1 MKKLKRIK
9 LMLTALFL
17 GLPIS
22 SVFVDT
28 AQEAEATMRVGS
40 AVSKLGST
48 IRPTLLKPPIAP
60 KPTNVPKIPN
70 HIAQKLN
77 QNKTPNQQPIVKNAL
92 SQKISFFNNPGIS
105 TEKPQGPIT
114 QKVNK
119 LNLSAKLPNS
129 NGVNSSTGSLKE
141 QSPKPKTE
149 VSRKLSLNSDFKSK
163 LNSIFAEGN
172 QSDKKLNLKPT
183 NTPNKLNS
191 DSVNKLEGLFGGGN
205 KNSSGSPS
213 NVFVNTDPSVPPAP
227 PLNLNSKTPSTN
239 SAIPPAPPLPNQN
252 QSIPSA
258 PPLSSKKPTTVLTDS
273 GSGGNLQNQLTSK
286 LNSGLNKTEQIPNR
300 KPLSKSPSSAQESL
314 IAELQSKLNSRK

>member
-40 AVSKLGST
+40 AVSKLGNT
-48 IRPTLLKPPIAP
+48 IKPTLLKPPIAP

-77 QNKTPNQQPIVKNAL
+77 QNKNLNQSPIIKNGL
-92 SQKISFFNNPGIS
+92 SQKISFFNNAGIS

-129 NGVNSSTGSLKE
+129 NGINSSTGSLKE
-141 QSPKPKTE
+141 QNTQPKTQ
-149 VSRKLSLNSDFKSK
+149 VSRKLSLNSEFTNK
-163 LNSIFAEGN
+163 LNSIFSEGN
-172 QSDKKLNLKPT
+172 QSDKKLNPKPS
-183 NTPNKLNS
+183 NTPNKLNT

-205 KNSSGSPS
+205 KNPSGSID
-213 NVFVNTDPSVPPAP
+213 NVFVSSDPSVPPAP
-227 PLNLNSKTPSTN
+227 PLNLNNKTTSQN
-239 SAIPPAPPLPNQN
+239 IIPPAPPLPNQN
-252 QSIPSA
+252 QSIPPA
-258 PPLSSKKPTTVLTDS
+258 PPLSNKKPTTVLTDS
-273 GSGGNLQNQLTSK
+273 GSGNLQNQLTSK
-286 LNSGLNKTEQIPNR
+286 LNSGLNKTEQNTNR

-314 IAELQSKLNSRK
+314 MAELQSKLNSRK